1 MRESA
6 LRSVDAVLPRV
17 SGLFVL
23 DPIDA
28 LETLALSVDL
38 LEPNTL
44 TRFIGVETLVAL
56 STDEG
61 SGTVLVIEACIDL
74 GDVMTESVGLD
85 ASTALFL
92 CQNIAGEV
100 GRMLLGVA
108 APS

>member
-6 LRSVDAVLPRV
+6 LRSLDAVLPRV
-17 SGLFVL
+17 SGSFVL

-28 LETLALSVDL
+28 LEALALSIDL

-44 TRFIGVETLVAL
+44 ARFIGVETSVAL

-61 SGTVLVIEACIDL
+61 SGTLLVSGACIDL
-74 GDVMTESVGLD
+74 RDMRAESVGLD
-85 ASTALFL
+85 ASAALFL

-100 GRMLLGVA
+100 GRMLLGA
-108 APS
+108 AALS